1 MDYKDLNT
9 ALRTALLTALN
20 GQLTLNNANVPVY
33 DRVPKSIRFP
43 FVVIQLND
51 TNDEARTKD
60 HMLYNSTTTIN
71 IITGYEGNFGG
82 QADCDSLA
90 DQILQILGNTSA
102 SYISLGAN
110 FEIVTQRLQGN
121 QVSESQTETHYIV
134 QKSLVLTNIINQ
146 IN

>member
-60 HMLYNSTTTIN
+60 